1 MEIQN
6 NKNMDLEVL
15 LSLAPCE
22 AEKFLNEFLE
32 DETSQLKAP
41 HYMKKEIL
49 EKCQK
54 PHIELKTK
62 LCTRNWHANSKKLQ
76 LFCYS
81 LRVGVAVVFAL
92 FFLFSIPPNEVSG
105 QNACQDRTAG
115 KIQLFLEEF
124 PNTVQEWVNHLSS
137 PGNMADSASEST
149 TAQ

>member
-15 LSLAPCE
+15 LSLDPCE
-22 AEKFLNEFLE
+22 AEEFLNEFLE

-41 HYMKKEIL
+41 RYMKQEIL
-49 EKCQK
+49 EKCRQ
-54 PHIELKTK
+54 PRIQLETK
-62 LCTRNWHANSKKLQ
+62 LRAGSWHTNSQKLQ

-105 QNACQDRTAG
+105 QNASQDRTFG

-137 PGNMADSASEST
+137 PENMADSVSESA